1 MFFATDSAVFCME
14 ARMKSPSAW
23 TAVLVPLATLVL
35 LTGCSSDP
43 GRSVTHLPQPVL
55 CQELAIARPAAR
67 PIVAKSIAKPRQD
80 DSPWAIKVP
89 ARNWKYIIIHHSAT
103 EAGSARI
110 FDRAHRARGWDE
122 LGYHFV
128 ITNGD
133 GGRDGEIQIGSRWG
147 KQKWG
152 AHCKTPDN
160 RYNDYGIGICL
171 VGNFDEGK
179 PSRAQLASL
188 TRLIKY
194 LAETYQIP
202 ASEVMGHGEAEGT
215 CTRCPGG
222 SLLKVLRRIRSQ
234 LPDSVAS
241 K

>member
-1 MFFATDSAVFCME
+1 MFPGRDSAICCME
-14 ARMKSPSAW
+14 ARMKSPWAW
-23 TAVLVPLATLVL
+23 KAAPVLLATLSL
-35 LTGCSSDP
+35 LAGCSPDP
-43 GRSVTHLPQPVL
+43 SQSVSALPQPVL
-55 CQELAIARPAAR
+55 CRELAIARPASPTPVTRTVSR
-67 PIVAKSIAKPRQD
+67 PQHEN
-80 DSPWAIKVP
+80 SPWAIKVP
-89 ARNWKYIIIHHSAT
+89 ARDWKYIIIHHSAT
-103 EAGSARI
+103 EAGSAKI

-133 GGRDGEIQIGSRWG
+133 GGRDGEIQIGSRWA

-179 PSRAQLASL
+179 PSQAQLASL
-188 TRLIKY
+188 AKLVKY

-215 CTRCPGG
+215 CTRCPGA
-222 SLLKVLRRIRSQ
+222 SLQKLLRKLRAQ